1 MNIKNLFQLKPYEHV
16 EMLIRKH
23 PIFLIWD
30 VVFFAVLAALPLGV
44 VALLQTV
51 SPTIL
56 TGPISMPIVAVL
68 GSIYYLAIWLFFFS
82 MVIDYY
88 LDIWVVTNDRLIAVQ
103 QQGLFARTISEMDLW
118 LVQDV
123 TSEVKGISATLFGY
137 GTLSLETAGKEERFH
152 FANAGDPSHV
162 RQHILTLAE
171 ADRKYHIGSS
181 TLNKV
186 GL

>member
-30 VVFFAVLAALPLGV
+30 VVFFAVLAALPVGV

-152 FANAGDPSHV
+152 FANAADPPHV
-162 RQHILTLAE
+162 RQKILALAE
-171 ADRKYHIGSS
+171 ADRKYHIGNSV
-181 TLNKV
+181 LNKV

>member
-23 PIFLIWD
+23 QIFLIGNLAL
-30 VVFFAVLAALPLGV
+30 FAILAAIPFGV
-44 VALLQTV
+44 MILLQQV
-51 SPTIL
+51 SPTLL
-56 TGPISMPIVAVL
+56 TGTISMPIVAVS
-68 GSIYYLAIWLFFFS
+68 GSIYYLAIWLFLFS

-123 TSEVKGISATLFGY
+123 TSEVKGINATIFGY
-137 GTLSLETAGKEERFH
+137 GTLSLETAGKEERFR
-152 FANAGDPSHV
+152 FANAADPSHV

-171 ADRKYHIGSS
+171 TDRKYHVGNVE
-181 TLNKV
+181 LQKV

>member
-1 MNIKNLFQLKPYEHV
+1 MNIKNLFQLKSYEHV

-30 VVFFAVLAALPLGV
+30 VVLFAILAALPVGV
-44 VALLQTV
+44 IMVIQTV
-51 SPTIL
+51 SSTIL

-82 MVIDYY
+82 TVIDYY

-123 TSEVKGISATLFGY
+123 TSEVKGIGATIFGY
-137 GTLSLETAGKEERFH
+137 GTLALETAGKEERFH
-152 FANAGDPSHV
+152 FGSAADPSHV
-162 RQHILTLAE
+162 RQRILTLAE
-171 ADRKYHIGSS
+171 TDRKYHIGST